1 MFKFFILSNIFV
13 IMIFFMQIVAKVD
26 VRMVLLKT
34 QTMQKMVHQ
43 GSPQAH
49 QPMKAKVTRY
59 L

>member
-1 MFKFFILSNIFV
+1 
-13 IMIFFMQIVAKVD
+13 MQIVAKVD

-49 QPMKAKVTRY
+49 QLMKAKVTQY
-59 L
+59 LWLL